1 MSTDNGKRALDA
13 IGKKIKLK
21 EEIDQ
26 PFDENTLKDIDL
38 EIEESKEEQTQK
50 TIALKVYSKDV
61 GLNGLCELN
70 LGKAYK
76 LLPDG
81 KRVKY
86 PASYKCAM
94 NEKWLDYI
102 IEQIKNATNPVV
114 IVSDIFTRVTTGN
127 NEDTLPYKEQL
138 AYAYKKLNNIKDKI
152 ILVRGLKEKEI
163 IDNGGPDLMAKLA
176 NMMDMKNKLVNAGF
190 HLTLNLSNQ
199 KSKQVSLLHYN
210 EKINTVRS
218 LAISMQKFANN
229 NPGHDIYFCTTS
241 KTNWYS
247 CGLTTYVNK
256 DGKTTT
262 KPCWFIAF
270 GGMYEYDKTNEKR
283 PKVGAYTLNNDWFK
297 IMMDKNNFVRADR
310 VDYRYPHP
318 TKIDS
323 SNYISSVIA
332 DNKSNSYIEL
342 FNELSASLEKM
353 NEKLSKSTSKQITSS
368 IHKAKEKI
376 KVKENKKNIEFVD
389 ERKNKKQNKGE
400 EKV

>member
-1 MSTDNGKRALDA
+1 MEDGKRALDA

-26 PFDENTLKDIDL
+26 PFDENTLKDVNL

-50 TIALKVYSKDV
+50 TIALKVFSKDV

-76 LLPDG
+76 LTSDG
-81 KRVKY
+81 RRVKY
-86 PASYKCAM
+86 PSSYKCAM

-138 AYAYKKLNNIKDKI
+138 AYGYKKLKDIKDKI

-163 IDNGGPDLMAKLA
+163 IDNGGPDLMGKLA
-176 NMMDMKNKLVNAGF
+176 NMLNMKNKLVNAGF

-247 CGLTTYVNK
+247 CGLTTYVTK
-256 DGKTTT
+256 DGQTAT
-262 KPCWFIAF
+262 KPCWFVAF

-332 DNKSNSYIEL
+332 DTKSNNYREL
-342 FNELSASLEKM
+342 FNVLSASLEKM
-353 NEKLSKSTSKQITSS
+353 NERLSKSTSKQITSS
-368 IHKAKEKI
+368 IHKAKEKA
-376 KVKENKKNIEFVD
+376 KENKKNIQFVD
-389 ERKNKKQNKGE
+389 ERKNKKSNKGE
-400 EKV
+400 EKL

>member
-1 MSTDNGKRALDA
+1 MDMEDGKRALDA

-76 LLPDG
+76 LADDG
-81 KRVKY
+81 RRIRY
-86 PASYKCAM
+86 PSSYKCAM

-138 AYAYKKLNNIKDKI
+138 AYGYKKLKDIKDKI

-163 IDNGGPDLMAKLA
+163 IDNGGPDLMGKLA
-176 NMMDMKNKLVNAGF
+176 NMLNMKNKLVNAGF
-190 HLTLNLSNQ
+190 HLTLNLFNQ

-247 CGLTTYVNK
+247 CGLTTYVTK
-256 DGKTTT
+256 DGQTAT
-262 KPCWFIAF
+262 KPCWFVAF

-332 DNKSNSYIEL
+332 DTKSNNYREL
-342 FNELSASLEKM
+342 FNVLSASLEKM
-353 NEKLSKSTSKQITSS
+353 NERLSKSTSKQITSS
-368 IHKAKEKI
+368 IHKAKEKA
-376 KVKENKKNIEFVD
+376 KENKKNIQFVD
-389 ERKNKKQNKGE
+389 ERKNKKSNKGE
-400 EKV
+400 EKL

>member
-1 MSTDNGKRALDA
+1 MEDGKRALDA

-26 PFDENTLKDIDL
+26 PFDENTLKDVNL

-50 TIALKVYSKDV
+50 TIALKVFSKDV

-76 LLPDG
+76 LTNDG
-81 KRVKY
+81 RRVKY
-86 PASYKCAM
+86 PSSYKCAM

-138 AYAYKKLNNIKDKI
+138 AYGYKKLKDIKDKI

-163 IDNGGPDLMAKLA
+163 IDNGGPDLMGKLA
-176 NMMDMKNKLVNAGF
+176 NMLDMKNKLVNAGF

-247 CGLTTYVNK
+247 CGLTTYVTK
-256 DGKTTT
+256 DGQTAT

-270 GGMYEYDKTNEKR
+270 GGMYEFDKTNEKR

-332 DNKSNSYIEL
+332 DTKSNSYKEL
-342 FNELSASLEKM
+342 FNELSASLDKM
-353 NEKLSKSTSKQITSS
+353 NERLSKSTSKQITSS
-368 IHKAKEKI
+368 IHKAKEKA
-376 KVKENKKNIEFVD
+376 KEKENKKNIQFVD
-389 ERKNKKQNKGE
+389 QRKNKKQNNGE

>member
-1 MSTDNGKRALDA
+1 MDMEDGKRALDA

-76 LLPDG
+76 LADDG
-81 KRVKY
+81 RRIRY
-86 PASYKCAM
+86 PSSYKCAM

-138 AYAYKKLNNIKDKI
+138 AYGYKKLKDIKDKI

-163 IDNGGPDLMAKLA
+163 IDNGGPDLMGKLE
-176 NMMDMKNKLVNAGF
+176 NMLNMKNKLVNAGF
-190 HLTLNLSNQ
+190 HLTLNLFNQ

-247 CGLTTYVNK
+247 CGLTTYVTK
-256 DGKTTT
+256 DGQTAT
-262 KPCWFIAF
+262 KPCWFVAF

-332 DNKSNSYIEL
+332 DTKSNNYREL
-342 FNELSASLEKM
+342 FNVLSASLEKM
-353 NEKLSKSTSKQITSS
+353 NERLSKSTSKQITSS
-368 IHKAKEKI
+368 IHKAKEKA
-376 KVKENKKNIEFVD
+376 KENKKNIQFVD
-389 ERKNKKQNKGE
+389 ERKNKKSNKGE
-400 EKV
+400 EKL

>member
-1 MSTDNGKRALDA
+1 MEDGKRALDA

-26 PFDENTLKDIDL
+26 PFDENTLKDVNL

-50 TIALKVYSKDV
+50 TIALKVFSKDV

-76 LLPDG
+76 LTSDG
-81 KRVKY
+81 RRVKY
-86 PASYKCAM
+86 PSSYKCAM

-138 AYAYKKLNNIKDKI
+138 AYGYKKLKDIKDKI

-163 IDNGGPDLMAKLA
+163 IDNGGPDLMGKLA
-176 NMMDMKNKLVNAGF
+176 NMLDMKNKLVNAGF

-247 CGLTTYVNK
+247 CGLTTYVTK
-256 DGKTTT
+256 DGQTAT

-270 GGMYEYDKTNEKR
+270 GGMYEFDKTNEKR

-332 DNKSNSYIEL
+332 DTKSNSYKEL
-342 FNELSASLEKM
+342 FNELSASLDKM
-353 NEKLSKSTSKQITSS
+353 NERLSKSTSKQITSS
-368 IHKAKEKI
+368 IHKAKEKA
-376 KVKENKKNIEFVD
+376 KEKENKKNIQFVD
-389 ERKNKKQNKGE
+389 QRKNKKQNNGE